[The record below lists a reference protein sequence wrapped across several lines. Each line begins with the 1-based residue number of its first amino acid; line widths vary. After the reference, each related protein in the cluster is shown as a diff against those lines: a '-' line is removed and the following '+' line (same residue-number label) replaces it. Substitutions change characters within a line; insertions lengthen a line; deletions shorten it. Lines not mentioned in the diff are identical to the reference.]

1 MDAKRLERAR
11 PVALEAYWLR
21 AFKQAAGRALEISPF
36 YRRRWKKLGGAL
48 ARLKDFAGLQDL
60 PLTTKEALRK
70 HNRDFFA
77 LPEEKW
83 ADVFATGGTTGE
95 PIYFPQSAQD
105 LERTARAEERS
116 LSISGVKRSDVVLLQ
131 MPMHGALWGA
141 GLSYYL
147 GYQRIGAC
155 VLRTGPGQMGYQA
168 QVLRQLKPTVIHSNV
183 GFLLAM
189 ARAIPEKERRCVR
202 LLIAGLDNTLDEGL
216 KRNVLGQQLQRAWP
230 WAQVSAVYG
239 MTESA
244 SPWHECPEGLG
255 YHITPEFCVVE
266 IVDPRTFRHLPAGE
280 PGVMV
285 ITPLG
290 VEGLPLLRYL
300 LGDVSRLVTEPC
312 ACGRRWRLGAV
323 VGRIDQQLKIKGVT
337 LYPQAIE
344 TLVKSVPGVADY
356 YLEVTRQNGLD
367 RLAVVIAAGGDDPQ
381 IAARVT
387 TLLQE
392 RLHVKPKVYVKS
404 EQTVRQRVFAGTKPR
419 RFFDR
424 RGER

>member
-1 MDAKRLERAR
+1 M
-11 PVALEAYWLR
+11 EAYWLR
-21 AFKQAAGRALEISPF
+21 LFKQTARRALETSP
-36 YRRRWKKLGGAL
+36 YYQRRWKKAGAAA
-48 ARLKDFAGLQDL
+48 ARLKSFSGLQEL
-60 PLTTKEALRK
+60 PLTTKEALRR

-77 LPEEKW
+77 LSPAE
-83 ADVFATGGTTGE
+83 ACDVFATGGTTGE

-116 LSISGVKRSDVVLLQ
+116 LRISGVKRSDVVLFQ

-141 GLSYYL
+141 GISYYL

-155 VLRTGPGQMGYQA
+155 VLRTGPGQMAYQE
-168 QVLRQLKPTVIHSNV
+168 QVLRSLRPTVIHSNV

-189 ARAIPEKERRCVR
+189 AEAIPASQRRCVR
-202 LLIAGLDNTLDEGL
+202 LLVAGLDNTLDEGL
-216 KRNVLGQQLQRAWP
+216 RRNLLGRKLQRAWP

-266 IVDPRTFRHLPAGE
+266 IVHPKTLRHLPAGE
-280 PGVMV
+280 PGVLV
-285 ITPLG
+285 ISPIG
-290 VEGLPLLRYL
+290 VQGLPLLRYL
-300 LGDVSRLVTEPC
+300 LGDVTRLIFEPC
-312 ACGRRWRLGAV
+312 ACGRRLRLGGV

-344 TLVKSVPGVADY
+344 ALVKSVPGVADY
-356 YLEVTRQNGLD
+356 YLEVTRRSGLD
-367 RLAVVIAAGGDDPQ
+367 RLAVVIAAGGGDPQ
-381 IAARVT
+381 IGARVT
-387 TLLQE
+387 RLLQE
-392 RLHVKPKVYVKS
+392 RLHVKPKVYVKN
-404 EQTVRQRVFAGTKPR
+404 EEAVRQRVFAGTKPR

-424 RGER
+424 RGPGR